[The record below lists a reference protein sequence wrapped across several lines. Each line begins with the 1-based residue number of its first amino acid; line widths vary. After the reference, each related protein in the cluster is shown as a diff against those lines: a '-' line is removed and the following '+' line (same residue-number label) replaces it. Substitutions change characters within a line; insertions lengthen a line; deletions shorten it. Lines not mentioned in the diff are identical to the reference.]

1 MLIVFVAAIECL
13 NDIVVFMCGLF
24 DIHDIR
30 LETIFGV
37 VFRPLVLLMGWKFK
51 FFLNG
56 KYNLRCSIFRSWFLR
71 AAVGWK
77 NIFHRIHGL
86 PIACNVKRI
95 SRHGARKV
103 RLWRKSKVALRI
115 VRNNYD
121 LCALRFCKYTDN
133 GYHVGHDGR
142 SGAKAQESFF
152 KDFG

>member
-1 MLIVFVAAIECL
+1 MSKWHRCL
-13 NDIVVFMCGLF
+13 HVRLVRHSRYQTRNNLWRRFSPACFTYGLK
-24 DIHDIR
+24 IK
-30 LETIFGV
+30 V
-37 VFRPLVLLMGWKFK
+37 
-51 FFLNG
+51 FLNG

-95 SRHGARKV
+95 SRHGTRKV
-103 RLWRKSKVALRI
+103 RLWRKSKVALLI

-133 GYHVGHDGR
+133 GYHVGHNGR

-152 KDFG
+152 KNFG